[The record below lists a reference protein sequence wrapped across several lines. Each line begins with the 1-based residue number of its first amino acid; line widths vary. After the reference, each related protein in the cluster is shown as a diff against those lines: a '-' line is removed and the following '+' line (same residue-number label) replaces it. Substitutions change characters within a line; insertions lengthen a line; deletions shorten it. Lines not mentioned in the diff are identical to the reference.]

1 MHYKRKLLSTFVTCL
16 VGYLLQA
23 QNVGI
28 GLTNP
33 IDNLQIHSATTTS
46 GLSFTN
52 QSVGTSPSGGFRVGL
67 MHDPNNS
74 FGRYGFLYVP
84 SNLPFYIW
92 QGINRRLTINTT
104 GAVGIGTEP
113 IAGTT
118 LTIQGQTIAVPGN
131 GQPAFIEA
139 ADTSA
144 TSGLP
149 AGLGIQKR
157 TASGRHFAT
166 MSLRETR
173 AQFLLDANFRNG
185 LPQESTFQMLI
196 DSNSRMGIGQNL
208 TSKTLASTLHVFGNQ
223 RIEGNGGAVLE
234 LHGEQGN
241 GLTSESQIRL
251 RFTPFG
257 RLIESILPGGA
268 DHYFIKLKPQS
279 TDSTNRALTL
289 GFQTEAYSIQ
299 GVSFP
304 ARDFLALSHNLN
316 HQVGIRR
323 YPDRSLNDSIDVDV
337 LGNTRITGKLVLAST
352 GVPSG
357 SMLIT
362 NASGVAQLQRPSTLT
377 IDQPSATGLS
387 SLEFRNNGTYRG
399 AIGWSQSDGRFF
411 FFDGESG
418 TNTFFVNN
426 GRFGIQRDATTNALE
441 VNGNA
446 SKSSAGDWLANSDA
460 RLKKDILPLQS
471 PLEKI
476 QQLQGVTFAWND
488 TKTGIDR
495 PAGSQMGFTAQNV
508 QQVFPELVSTD
519 AQGYL
524 QTSYG
529 TYDALYVEAIKALA
543 AQNQQLQQQLIQLQ
557 AQIDALQKKTP

>member
-1 MHYKRKLLSTFVTCL
+1 MRYSKKLSSLFGVLLFTT
-16 VGYLLQA
+16 LLQA

-33 IDNLQIHSATTTS
+33 NDNLQIHSTTTTS

-52 QSVGTSPSGGFRVGL
+52 QSVGTSPSAGFRVGL

-74 FGRYGFLYVP
+74 FSRYGFLYVP

-92 QGINRRLTINTT
+92 QGINRRLTINAT

-166 MSLRETR
+166 MSLRESR

-185 LPQESTFQMLI
+185 LPQESTFQLLI
-196 DSNSRMGIGQNL
+196 DSMARMGIGQNL

-241 GLTSESQIRL
+241 GLNSESQLRL
-251 RFTPFG
+251 RYTPFG
-257 RLIESILPGGA
+257 RLVESIFPGGA
-268 DHYFIKLKPQS
+268 DHYFFKLKPQS
-279 TDSTNRALTL
+279 NDSTSRALTI
-289 GFQTEAYSIQ
+289 GFQTEAYLIQ
-299 GVSFP
+299 GISVP
-304 ARDFLALSHNLN
+304 ARDFLALSHNLD

-357 SMLIT
+357 SILIT

-460 RLKKDILPLQS
+460 RLKKNIVPLRGALQQ
-471 PLEKI
+471 LL
-476 QQLQGVTFAWND
+476 QLQGITYEWND
-488 TKTGIDR
+488 QQTGITR
-495 PAGSQMGFTAQNV
+495 PEGKHYGFTAQNV
-508 QQVFPELVSTD
+508 QAVFPELVSTD

-524 QTSYG
+524 QTAYG
-529 TYDALYVEAIKALA
+529 TYDALMLEAIRELHEKIQTLEKEI
-543 AQNQQLQQQLIQLQ
+543 QQLKSKQ
-557 AQIDALQKKTP
+557 P

>member
-1 MHYKRKLLSTFVTCL
+1 MPYSKKLSSLIFVLLFTT
-16 VGYLLQA
+16 LLQA

-52 QSVGTSPSGGFRVGL
+52 QSVGTSPSAGFRVGL

-74 FGRYGFLYVP
+74 FSRYGFLYVP

-92 QGINRRLTINTT
+92 QGINRRLTINAT

-113 IAGTT
+113 LPGTA
-118 LTIQGQTIAVPGN
+118 LTVQGYTVALPGN

-144 TSGLP
+144 TTGLS

-157 TASGRHFAT
+157 TASGRHLVN
-166 MSLRETR
+166 MSLRESR
-173 AQFLLDANFRNG
+173 AQFLLNANFRNG
-185 LPQESTFQMLI
+185 LPQESTFQLLI
-196 DSNSRMGIGQNL
+196 DSMARMGIGQNL
-208 TSKTLASTLHVFGNQ
+208 TSKTLASTLHVFGSQ
-223 RIEGNGGAVLE
+223 RIERNGGALLS
-234 LHGEQGN
+234 LHGETTN
-241 GLTSESQIRL
+241 GFNSQNQINFRY
-251 RFTPFG
+251 TTFG
-257 RLIESILPGGA
+257 GLDNSLFGGP
-268 DHYFIKLKPQS
+268 DHYFLKLQPQT
-279 TDSTNRALTL
+279 TDSISSALVL
-289 GFQTEAYSIQ
+289 GFQTEAYSVQ
-299 GVSFP
+299 GISVP
-304 ARDFLALSHNLN
+304 ARDFVSISHNLN

-323 YPDRSLNDSIDVDV
+323 YPDPSLDDSIKVDV
-337 LGNTRITGKLVLAST
+337 SGNTRITGKLILTST
-352 GVPSG
+352 GAPSG
-357 SMLIT
+357 AILVT

-460 RLKKDILPLQS
+460 RLKKNIVPLRGALQQ
-471 PLEKI
+471 LL
-476 QQLQGVTFAWND
+476 QLQGITYEWND
-488 TKTGIDR
+488 NQTGITR
-495 PAGSQMGFTAQNV
+495 PDGKHYGFTAQNV
-508 QQVFPELVSTD
+508 QAVFPELVSTD

-524 QTSYG
+524 QTAYG
-529 TYDALYVEAIKALA
+529 TYDALMLEAIRELHEKIQTLEKEI
-543 AQNQQLQQQLIQLQ
+543 QQLKSKQ
-557 AQIDALQKKTP
+557 P